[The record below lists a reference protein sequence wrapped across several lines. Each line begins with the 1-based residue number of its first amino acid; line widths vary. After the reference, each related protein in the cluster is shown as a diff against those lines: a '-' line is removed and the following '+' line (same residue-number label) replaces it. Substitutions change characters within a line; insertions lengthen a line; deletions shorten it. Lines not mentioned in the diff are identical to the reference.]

1 MNVLSIDIDY
11 AYSPTISAYDDY
23 VEGSRVSLAKQLE
36 IFKENNLPLPA
47 ANQSKLDFLKQIIVE
62 KTDSTTPIVIA
73 EHHHQILPF
82 LPSVKPY
89 QLFNFDHHHDVYY
102 PGWHSLDELDEGNW
116 VYFLRNSP
124 MIKYVWIRN
133 EDSENLPPDLQL
145 NFELQEIYEP
155 TMEEFPKFDLVFACS
170 SEHWTGTTGRK
181 HLFEVLGAER

>member
-11 AYSPTISAYDDY
+11 AYSPTISVYDDY
-23 VEGSRVSLAKQLE
+23 VEGSRVSLAEQLE

-47 ANQSKLDFLKQIIVE
+47 ANQVKLDLLKRVILE
-62 KTDSTTPIVIA
+62 KTTSETPIVIA

-82 LPSVKPY
+82 LPASDQY

-116 VYFLRNSP
+116 VYFLKNSP

-145 NFELQEIYEP
+145 NFDLEEIYEP
-155 TMEEFPKFDLVFACS
+155 IVEAFPNFDLVFGCS

-181 HLFEVLGAER
+181 HLFEVLGTER